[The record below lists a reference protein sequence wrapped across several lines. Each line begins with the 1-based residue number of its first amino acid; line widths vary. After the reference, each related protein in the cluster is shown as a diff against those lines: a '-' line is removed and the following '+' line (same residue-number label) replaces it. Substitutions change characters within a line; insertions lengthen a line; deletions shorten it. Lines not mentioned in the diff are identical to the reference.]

1 MEKILVTTELG
12 VLADPDNQLEKVVV
26 SEQEVVV
33 VSSDTSSVV
42 VTGIMGPPGA
52 SSIADMVDVDKS
64 QLTDGAVLVY
74 VASTSTWKATNKL
87 DNQILEAGQ
96 F

>member
-1 MEKILVTTELG
+1 M
-12 VLADPDNQLEKVVV
+12 EKVVT

-52 SSIADMVDVDKS
+52 SSIADMLDVDKTE
-64 QLTDGAVLVY
+64 LTDGAVLVY
-74 VASTSTWKATNKL
+74 VANTSTWKTTKKL
-87 DNQILEAGQ
+87 DNQIL
-96 F
+96 

>member
-1 MEKILVTTELG
+1 M
-12 VLADPDNQLEKVVV
+12 DNNLEQVVV
-26 SEQEVVV
+26 TEQGAVL
-33 VSSDTSSVV
+33 VSAGNTEVV

-52 SSIADMVDVDKS
+52 SSIS
-64 QLTDGAVLVY
+64 GLTDLDRTELVDGATLVY
-74 VASTSTWKATNKL
+74 RASDSIWKATNKL

>member
-1 MEKILVTTELG
+1 M
-12 VLADPDNQLEKVVV
+12 DNSLEQVVV
-26 SEQEVVV
+26 TEQGAVL
-33 VSSDTSSVV
+33 VSTGTAEVV

-52 SSIADMVDVDKS
+52 SSISA
-64 QLTDGAVLVY
+64 LTDLDMTELVDGATLVY
-74 VASTSTWKATNKL
+74 RASDSTWKATNKL